1 MHLNSQT
8 SIRTNTNTLKVAQN
22 NLTHPN
28 LQKNTSKLTLKH
40 QNSHGNIRTYA
51 ETSELSPGAD
61 RTMGG
66 HAPPLRKPAPPPF

>member
-28 LQKNTSKLTLKH
+28 LQKKTSKLTLKH
-40 QNSHGNIRTYA
+40 DNIRTHT
-51 ETSELSPGAD
+51 ETSELTQKHQNSHQARIELWGD
-61 RTMGG
+61 M
-66 HAPPLRKPAPPPF
+66 PPL